1 LRGRR
6 RRRGLTRSFDDAGSF
21 GSALLGGRFD
31 CLPVRDEAFAATLR
45 VLRVGDMLVQQAT
58 TSAHLAR
65 GGIAPG
71 IAVLLL
77 NLQVPRRLARVNG
90 AEVGT
95 AQAILALGGA
105 ELTSHSPARL
115 DWAALALP
123 LSLLEELAELAP
135 PRLRVQGAVSLLAL
149 RPDCAA
155 RLAGAL
161 SGSRQVLEDLPMLLD
176 SPASA
181 TSLALSLREDVAAA
195 LTADVEFKPR
205 PRAVGQALRIL
216 AGAEAFMEA
225 HIDRPAYTEDLCA
238 ALGVSAR
245 RLHDAFRAAVG
256 MSPHGYLKTRRLML
270 AHRALLRRQGGPH
283 LVKSVALAHGFWHLG
298 RFAHDYKALFGRLP
312 SETLSLRNAR
322 REDLSPPR
330 HAGRV
335 TGPG

>member
-58 TSAHLAR
+58 TSAPLAR

-77 NLQVPRRLARVNG
+77 NLQVPRRLARVN
-90 AEVGT
+90 
-95 AQAILALGGA
+95 GA

-298 RFAHDYKALFGRLP
+298 RFAHDDKALFGRLP